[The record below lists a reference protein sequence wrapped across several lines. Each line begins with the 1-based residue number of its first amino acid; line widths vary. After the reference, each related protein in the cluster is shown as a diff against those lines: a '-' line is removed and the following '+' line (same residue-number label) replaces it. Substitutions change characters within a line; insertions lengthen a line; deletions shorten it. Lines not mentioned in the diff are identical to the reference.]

1 MKEVIILHKFTL
13 SICGKSS
20 GGLKN
25 PQKTK
30 KIKNN
35 DSRKPELFAHLQ
47 SHKSDSIMFCAQ
59 LSYPPS
65 VKLKAYGQTSC
76 RNTWVENVHD
86 NNDEFLDINS
96 WVKGPF
102 EDAFKFLIRKI
113 K

>member
-35 DSRKPELFAHLQ
+35 DSRKPELFAYLQ
-47 SHKSDSIMFCAQ
+47 SHKSDFIMFCAQ

-65 VKLKAYGQTSC
+65 VKLKAFGQSSC
-76 RNTWVENVHD
+76 RNTCVENVH
-86 NNDEFLDINS
+86 DEFLDINS